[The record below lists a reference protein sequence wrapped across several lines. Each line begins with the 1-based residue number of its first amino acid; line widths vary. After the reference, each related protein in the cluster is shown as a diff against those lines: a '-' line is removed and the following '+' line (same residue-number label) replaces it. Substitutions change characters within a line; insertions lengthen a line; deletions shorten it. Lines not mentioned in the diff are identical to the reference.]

1 MLWLCIDGNYMKN
14 ETKVNEM
21 PFAENELVAS
31 YAENKLIASYETL
44 KSGGKI

>member
-1 MLWLCIDGNYMKN
+1 MKN
-14 ETKVNEM
+14 ETKVSEM

-31 YAENKLIASYETL
+31 YAENKLVASYETL